1 MIKKIVHTCSLPDES
16 SKRIDNYLFSCFS
29 DYSRSYFQSVIKNGG
44 IVLNGKKVVKNSV
57 LVKNNDNVVINFI
70 EKKEV
75 VATPENTIFDIV
87 DIQKDFL
94 IVNKPAGLVVHNT
107 QANIDEPSLVKGL
120 LYKFK
125 EFDEFSDAVRP
136 GIVHRLDKDT
146 SGLMIVARTIPAQ
159 IALSSLFK
167 QRKIHKTYLALV
179 NGHSRDEGEI
189 FYPIGRHPIQRHK
202 MTHLCGLSPREAMTR
217 YKTLC
222 HYKKTSLI
230 EAFPETGRTHQIRV
244 HLAAIGLG
252 IVGDTLYGYESKY
265 IDRQALHAW
274 KLSFFYGGVEFNYI
288 VHVPKDFQILLRNID
303 KK

>member
-1 MIKKIVHTCSLPDES
+1 MIKKVVHTCSLSDES
-16 SKRIDNYLFSCFS
+16 SKRIDNYLFSCFPA
-29 DYSRSYFQSVIKNGG
+29 YSRSYFQSVIKNGG
-44 IVLNGKKVVKNSV
+44 IVLNGKKIAKNSV

-75 VATPENTIFDIV
+75 IATPENTVFDIV
-87 DIQKDFL
+87 DVQKDFL

-167 QRKIHKTYLALV
+167 QRKMHKTYLALV
-179 NGHSRDEGEI
+179 KGHSRDEGEI

-202 MTHLCGLSPREAMTR
+202 MTHLCGISPRESTTN

-222 HYKKTSLI
+222 YYKKNSLVQ
-230 EAFPETGRTHQIRV
+230 ASPVTGRTHQIRV
-244 HLAAIGLG
+244 HLAAIGHG
-252 IVGDTLYGYESKY
+252 IIGDTLYGYESKH
-265 IDRQALHAW
+265 IQRQALHAW
-274 KLSFFYGGVEFNYI
+274 KLNFSFRGKLFEYRCSI
-288 VHVPKDFQILLRNID
+288 PCDFQNLLKSTL